1 VPAKARATTRKPAT
15 RKPAT
20 SGSTTR
26 RAKAASSKPKRVEI
40 TVEDL
45 ADFNE
50 SINGLVYGDSGVGK
64 TPFVGGAPD
73 AVFLGTEKG
82 SISAK
87 RFGSKAKLI
96 RATSW
101 DKLEAALA
109 YLEENPDGFRWA
121 IVDSVTKMQQLLLRH
136 LLEKNVADG
145 GKNADIDIPQ
155 IQDHQKWQNMFKRF
169 IDRLIDLDINV
180 VFVATAMHKEDAE
193 GDDLVLPDLQ
203 GKDYQISQYVC
214 AQMDFVYCLKTATN
228 KKTEEPE
235 WWLITKSRP
244 PFFAKDRYNAVPSI
258 VRAPDFGEI
267 IEAIENSAAAAEPNA
282 NVQKRRGKG
291 KAKEDVSESLDDEF
305 EDDEDLDDDDEP
317 EDEPDDDDIED
328 EDDDDIEDDEEDD
341 EDDDEDDDEPPAKPA
356 RRKPVAATRRA
367 KPASRLPKKVAPEPD
382 DEDDDEDEDEEE
394 TKPAAR
400 RRTPRRSA
408 KPSTKKPAR
417 KPAAKKAAEPDDD
430 DDDFDPDDDE
440 DLDFDDDEA

>member
-1 VPAKARATTRKPAT
+1 MPAKARATTRKPAT

-50 SINGLVYGDSGVGK
+50 SINLLVHGDSGVGK
-64 TPFVGGAPD
+64 TPFVGSAPE
-73 AVFLGTEKG
+73 AVFISTEKG

-87 RFGSKAKLI
+87 RFGSKAKLM

-101 DKLEAALA
+101 EKLEAAVE
-109 YLEENPDGFRWA
+109 YLEENPTKFKWG
-121 IVDSVTKMQQLLLRH
+121 IVDSITKMQQLLLRH
-136 LLEKNVADG
+136 LLQKNVDEG
-145 GKNADIDIPQ
+145 NKNADIDIPQ

-169 IDRLIDLDINV
+169 IDRLIDCETNI
-180 VFVATAMHKEDAE
+180 VFVATSMHKEDAE
-193 GDDLVLPDLQ
+193 GDDLVLPDVQ
-203 GKDYQISQYVC
+203 GKDYAIAQYVC
-214 AQMDFVYCLKTATN
+214 AQMDGVYCLKTKTN
-228 KKTEEPE
+228 KKTDEPE
-235 WWLITKSRP
+235 WFLLTKSKP
-244 PFFAKDRYNAVPSI
+244 PYFAKDRYNALDAI
-258 VRAPDFGEI
+258 VRQPNFAEI
-267 IEAIENSAAAAEPNA
+267 IKAIEDSGEAAEPNA
-282 NVQKRRGKG
+282 NVKKRRVKNVLVVDDT
-291 KAKEDVSESLDDEF
+291 EDEFDDEELD
-305 EDDEDLDDDDEP
+305 EDDLDDDEP
-317 EDEPDDDDIED
+317 DDEPDDDDIED
-328 EDDDDIEDDEEDD
+328 EEEEDEE
-341 EDDDEDDDEPPAKPA
+341 DDEDDDEPPAKPA

-367 KPASRLPKKVAPEPD
+367 KPANRLPKKVAPEPD
-382 DEDDDEDEDEEE
+382 DEDDDDEDEDEEE
-394 TKPAAR
+394 AKPATR

-408 KPSTKKPAR
+408 KPPAKKPAR